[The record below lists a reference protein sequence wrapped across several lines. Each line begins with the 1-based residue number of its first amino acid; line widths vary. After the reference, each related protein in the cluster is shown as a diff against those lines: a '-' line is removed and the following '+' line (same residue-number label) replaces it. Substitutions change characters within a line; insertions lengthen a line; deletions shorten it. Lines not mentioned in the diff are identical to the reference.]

1 MAYQMLPWAESR
13 PKSLVC
19 ARNAS
24 IICMAWLQCGVANPL
39 SSYPIDHCSHVQRV
53 NYRLN
58 MLSKPASDLHRQ
70 ARARFLYGSEHS

>member
-24 IICMAWLQCGVANPL
+24 IICRALLQCGEADL
-39 SSYPIDHCSHVQRV
+39 SNSYPRDHCSHVQRV
-53 NYRLN
+53 NYTLS
-58 MLSKPASDLHRQ
+58 MLLKLVSDRHRP
-70 ARARFLYGSEHS
+70 ARAEFLYGSEHS